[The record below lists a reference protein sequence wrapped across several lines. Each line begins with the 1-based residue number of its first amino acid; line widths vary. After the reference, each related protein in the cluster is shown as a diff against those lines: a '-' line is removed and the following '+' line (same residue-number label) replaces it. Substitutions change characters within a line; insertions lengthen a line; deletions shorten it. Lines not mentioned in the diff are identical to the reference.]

1 MSRRMIAVLI
11 AFTLAAA
18 ALASTAALG
27 SGASQKAPQAQ
38 KKTYTFYLVAG
49 IASDAFYLTMKK
61 GAQAAAKKLGNVKVV
76 FTGSPA
82 AFSPN
87 TQIPFL
93 NGAIA
98 RKPDAILIAPTDKT
112 ALIAPIQRAIK
123 AGIPVATV
131 DTFITKPVAFTNIS
145 TDNPAG
151 GRAAADA
158 LAKAIG
164 KSGDVAAISVNPGI
178 STTDQRRDGFAAQLK
193 KYPNINYLGVQYCN
207 DDQTKAS
214 NQTSALLAGHPNLK
228 GMFAMNVVSGNGVTQ
243 AVKAAG
249 KSGKVKLVEFDAG
262 PPQVQALKAGTID
275 ALIAQYPYGIGQKA
289 VQLAYKYYAG
299 ECQQPE
305 DQEVPVQ
312 AVTMITGSESGGL
325 RGSGPPAPAHPRAHV
340 PPGRGSVGLL
350 FGRQQRRR
358 AFVVRAGRRPDAASA
373 DRVRGRHQDDLHA
386 RTNGRQG
393 LSACS
398 SGSQSRV
405 R

>member
-1 MSRRMIAVLI
+1 MSRRLIAVLVALAI
-11 AFTLAAA
+11 AVATLA
-18 ALASTAALG
+18 SSAALG
-27 SGASQKAPQAQ
+27 SSSSTPKSPARAQ
-38 KKTYTFYLVAG
+38 KNYTFYLVAG
-49 IASDAFYLTMKK
+49 IASDAFYLTMNK
-61 GAQAAAKKLGNVKVV
+61 GAKAAARKLGNVKVV

-131 DTFITKPVAFTNIS
+131 DTFITKRIAFTNVS

-158 LAKAIG
+158 LAKAID

-178 STTDQRRDGFAAQLK
+178 STTDQRRDGFPAQLK
-193 KYPNINYLGVQYCN
+193 QYPNINYLGIQYCN

-243 AVKAAG
+243 AEKAAR
-249 KSGKVKLVEFDAG
+249 KSGQGKAVEFGAG
-262 PPQVQALKAGTID
+262 PPHGAGPKAGAID
-275 ALIAQYPYGIGQKA
+275 ALLAHAPYGIRQLA
-289 VQLAYKYYAG
+289 VQLAYKY
-299 ECQQPE
+299 
-305 DQEVPVQ
+305 
-312 AVTMITGSESGGL
+312 
-325 RGSGPPAPAHPRAHV
+325 
-340 PPGRGSVGLL
+340 
-350 FGRQQRRR
+350 
-358 AFVVRAGRRPDAASA
+358 
-373 DRVRGRHQDDLHA
+373 
-386 RTNGRQG
+386 
-393 LSACS
+393 
-398 SGSQSRV
+398 
-405 R
+405 

>member
-1 MSRRMIAVLI
+1 MSRRVIAVLV
-11 AFTLAAA
+11 TLAVGVA
-18 ALASTAALG
+18 ALASTSALG
-27 SGASQKAPQAQ
+27 SRSAHKAP
-38 KKTYTFYLVAG
+38 KKKYTFYLVAG
-49 IASDAFYLTMKK
+49 IASDAFYLTMNK

-82 AFSPN
+82 AFSPP

-98 RKPDAILIAPTDKT
+98 RHPSAILIAPTDKT
-112 ALIAPIQRAIK
+112 ALIAPIQRAIS

-131 DTFITKPVAFTNIS
+131 DTFINKPIAFTNVS

-178 STTDQRRDGFAAQLK
+178 STTDQRRDGFAAELK

-214 NQTSALLAGHPNLK
+214 NQTSALLAAHPNLK

-249 KSGKVKLVEFDAG
+249 KSGTVKLVEFDAG

-275 ALIAQYPYGIGQKA
+275 ALIAQYPYGIGQMA
-289 VQLAYKYYAG
+289 VQLAYKY
-299 ECQQPE
+299 
-305 DQEVPVQ
+305 
-312 AVTMITGSESGGL
+312 VTGHKKGIKKHYGTGS
-325 RGSGPPAPAHPRAHV
+325 AIVTRANV
-340 PPGRGSVGLL
+340 
-350 FGRQQRRR
+350 
-358 AFVVRAGRRPDAASA
+358 
-373 DRVRGRHQDDLHA
+373 
-386 RTNGRQG
+386 
-393 LSACS
+393 S
-398 SGSQSRV
+398 SPKIKKFLYTP
-405 R
+405 

>member
-1 MSRRMIAVLI
+1 MSSATEGMKGSHPMSRRLLAVIVALALI
-11 AFTLAAA
+11 LAGLAFTTAGGGAAPA
-18 ALASTAALG
+18 GTQSA
-27 SGASQKAPQAQ
+27 

-98 RKPDAILIAPTDKT
+98 RKPDAILIAPTDKS
-112 ALIAPIQRAIK
+112 ALIAPIQRAIN

-131 DTFITKPVAFTNIS
+131 DTFITKKIAFTNVS

-193 KYPNINYLGVQYCN
+193 KYPGIKYLGVQYCN

-214 NQTSALLAGHPNLK
+214 NQTSALLAGNPNLK

-243 AVKAAG
+243 AVKTAG
-249 KSGKVKLVEFDAG
+249 KSGKVKLVEVETG
-262 PPQVQALKAGTID
+262 PPQDNALKEGAID
-275 ALIAQYPYGIGQKA
+275 ALIAPYHYRIGQQGVAIPYKDVNQDKA
-289 VQLAYKYYAG
+289 TK
-299 ECQQPE
+299 
-305 DQEVPVQ
+305 
-312 AVTMITGSESGGL
+312 
-325 RGSGPPAPAHPRAHV
+325 
-340 PPGRGSVGLL
+340 
-350 FGRQQRRR
+350 
-358 AFVVRAGRRPDAASA
+358 
-373 DRVRGRHQDDLHA
+373 
-386 RTNGRQG
+386 
-393 LSACS
+393 
-398 SGSQSRV
+398 
-405 R
+405 